1 MTAIYDCC
9 YNLSALGD
17 SEWNRRLVAAPA
29 LRNVRSAR
37 ALPPFQ
43 KALLI
48 SAEQAD
54 LLARCRLVATTGCRR
69 LAGSVSA
76 RRLRATT
83 SRRDEGDGHGA
94 GEWRGHGAGTRRPG
108 IHALVPPPSR
118 VAHFWLS
125 FRRRCAFPSFLPPAL
140 ICCDRPP
147 SALEGGGRTKH
158 VLEDPSTD

>member
-76 RRLRATT
+76 RRLRVRSPAPCPL
-83 SRRDEGDGHGA
+83 A
-94 GEWRGHGAGTRRPG
+94 GSVQRLVAETRAMDTEPASGVDTEPALAGPVST
-108 IHALVPPPSR
+108 PSS
-118 VAHFWLS
+118 L
-125 FRRRCAFPSFLPPAL
+125 RRRAWHTF
-140 ICCDRPP
+140 
-147 SALEGGGRTKH
+147 G
-158 VLEDPSTD
+158 

>member
-1 MTAIYDCC
+1 MESPARSRARSPQRSLC
-9 YNLSALGD
+9 S
-17 SEWNRRLVAAPA
+17 RVAALSKGAPHQCRA
-29 LRNVRSAR
+29 GRPAR
-37 ALPPFQ
+37 ALPPGRNDWLQ
-43 KALLI
+43 TT
-48 SAEQAD
+48 
-54 LLARCRLVATTGCRR
+54 RRLRVRSPAPCP

-76 RRLRATT
+76 RRLRAAT